1 LTVEVNGWKR
11 DSGSD
16 TVEAYTPS
24 NKNGTSAFHLN
35 NYSNLNNYSKISVM
49 KFHNNESAVHPIPMY
64 HTLFSKNTT
73 Q

>member
-16 TVEAYTPS
+16 TVEAYTRS
-24 NKNGTSAFHLN
+24 NKNGTSAFH
-35 NYSNLNNYSKISVM
+35 LNNYSKISVM